1 MSDPR
6 ITAVGAYAPRFR
18 IAGSE
23 FAQEWSRGPA
33 GITEKSVLDA
43 DEDALT
49 MAVEAGKRALA
60 AADCSGADVAHLSFA
75 SSTPPAEEED
85 LTARL
90 GSMLGVAEAT
100 PRQQF
105 GGSTRAGVQAL
116 LAGLEAGP
124 WNDSVGLVIAS
135 DCPRGQP
142 SDAHEHAAGAGAA
155 AFVLGEKGAE
165 VVSQGEF
172 TTPYPGTRFREHGS
186 ESVDGLGVTGYDR
199 EAFTETIR
207 GAVEQV
213 YVGDIEAACLQAPDG
228 KVPYRAANA
237 LDIDTALVQAGTTV
251 HDHGDTG
258 AASVPLGLAKALAA
272 GGERVLGVGYGAGGG
287 ASAFVVDAGRDVATN
302 LALSGDK
309 ALTYAEYLRRR
320 GDLTGDSPAGGGA
333 YVSMPAWHQSLPQR
347 HRLVAGECVE
357 CGALAFP
364 PEGACDECGS
374 LGTFEDVQ
382 LPGTGTV
389 EAVTRIG
396 QGGAPPEF
404 AVQQAQSGDFG
415 ITIVAFEYDG
425 KAVSAPAQVAYG
437 DLSVGDE
444 VTAIIRRIYTQEGV
458 TRYGFKVRPADD
470 ND

>member
-1 MSDPR
+1 MSGPR

-33 GITEKSVLDA
+33 GITEKSVPDA

-49 MAVEAGKRALA
+49 MAVEAGKRALT
-60 AADCSGADVAHLSFA
+60 AADCAGADVAHLGFA
-75 SSTPPAEEED
+75 SSTPPTEEED

-90 GSMLGVAEAT
+90 GSMLGVEEST

-116 LAGLEAGP
+116 LSGVEIGP

-135 DCPRGQP
+135 DCPRGHP
-142 SDAHEHAAGAGAA
+142 SDAHEHAAGAGAV

-165 VVSQGEF
+165 VVSQAEF
-172 TTPYPGTRFREHGS
+172 TTPYPGTRFRERGS
-186 ESVDGLGVTGYDR
+186 EYVDGLGVTGYDR
-199 EAFTETIR
+199 EAYTETVR

-213 YVGDIEAACLQAPDG
+213 YVGDIAAACLQAPDG
-228 KVPYRAANA
+228 KLPYRAAKA
-237 LDIDTALVQAGTTV
+237 LDIDTELVQAGTTV
-251 HDHGDTG
+251 HDLGDTG
-258 AASVPLGLAKALAA
+258 GASVPLGLAKALDA
-272 GGERVLGVGYGAGGG
+272 GCERVLGVGYGAGGG
-287 ASAFVVDAGRDVATN
+287 ASAFVVDGEGVKTN
-302 LALSGDK
+302 LALSGD
-309 ALTYAEYLRRR
+309 AELTYAEYLRRR
-320 GDLTGDSPAGGGA
+320 GDLTGDSPSGGGA

-364 PEGACDECGS
+364 PEGACDECGN

-382 LPGTGTV
+382 LSGTGTV

-404 AVQQAQSGDFG
+404 AVQQAQNGDFG

-425 KAVSAPAQVAYG
+425 KTVSAPAQVAFG
-437 DLSVGDE
+437 NPSVGDE

-458 TRYGFKVRPADD
+458 TRYGFKVRSTDD
-470 ND
+470 NH